1 VLNLVKTLRDSGVAV
16 LLISHNLVDVFE
28 VADNVAA
35 LYLGTIVAVTPIGQ
49 LDTQRAVE
57 LITTGALAN
66 GKDQR

>member
-1 VLNLVKTLRDSGVAV
+1 
-16 LLISHNLVDVFE
+16 
-28 VADNVAA
+28 
-35 LYLGTIVAVTPIGQ
+35 VAVTPIGQ